1 MSMNTLRGLGWDWRE
16 NGVVLKVQTAS
27 GQTMQQEVFVPL
39 NRVWKEFAGEF
50 AAVGCPLPMAVGEPL
65 TVGGL
70 FSSIAHAVSS
80 AAKGVAKGVSSV
92 AKATGVTAV
101 TKAAA
106 KVAKVA
112 TNYAQHAVSALGKIP
127 VIGPLANAAGNLM
140 LLPANTVNQLAAGD
154 RIDRVALGSLKSAL
168 ANVKAI
174 APYAQTVLSFVPGV
188 GQGLSGAIGASMALA
203 AGQSISDALLAGV
216 KGAIPGGPLAQA
228 AFSVA
233 SDVMQG
239 KQITTIAINA
249 LPGLS
254 PQAKAAMLQGLDAA
268 KRLAKGE
275 KVSQVVIDAA
285 LKQLPPEAQK
295 AVQIGAAI
303 GQAKSI
309 QDAARAAAGAAT
321 GLVSNVQKGVAAA
334 AQIKALP
341 PGIKAPAHLV
351 AAVHSATQARNT
363 LANVAQQAKAGN
375 TAAHQIATAANILT
389 RNPVNLT
396 RVGLPAQVVPM
407 YIGAPLAHHHRQARA
422 HHARHHAHVR
432 GGLAHWHARSA

>member
-127 VIGPLANAAGNLM
+127 VIGPLANAAGKLM
-140 LLPANTVNQLAAGD
+140 LLPANTVNQLAACG

-254 PQAKAAMLQGLDAA
+254 PQAKAAMLQG
-268 KRLAKGE
+268 
-275 KVSQVVIDAA
+275 
-285 LKQLPPEAQK
+285 
-295 AVQIGAAI
+295 IGAAI

>member
-140 LLPANTVNQLAAGD
+140 LLPANTVNQLAAGG

-216 KGAIPGGPLAQA
+216 KGAIPGGP
-228 AFSVA
+228 
-233 SDVMQG
+233 
-239 KQITTIAINA
+239 
-249 LPGLS
+249 
-254 PQAKAAMLQGLDAA
+254 
-268 KRLAKGE
+268 LAKGE